1 MVLCVRV
8 PAPTEGLGGA
18 DFVGGV
24 LQMVSEPTLV
34 VAHTGQCADIG
45 RMARVSLRWNTRHG
59 VWVGTGRV
67 SWTDEDVGFFEW
79 GECHTRPNLDGP

>member
-1 MVLCVRV
+1 
-8 PAPTEGLGGA
+8 
-18 DFVGGV
+18 
-24 LQMVSEPTLV
+24 MVSEPTLV

-67 SWTDEDVGFFEW
+67 SWTDEDVLSGVNVTPDPIWMAHEW
-79 GECHTRPNLDGP
+79 LMSARACV